1 MVHSCYSLAA
11 GALAQ
16 TADPEVL
23 EVASIVVEEVADTG
37 LDVLRM
43 VADPSFDRQEAA
55 VEGIRIAVEGHL
67 GEDSSLTFFCGRNMC
82 SLKKVKT
89 LCHNRSNF

>member
-1 MVHSCYSLAA
+1 MHSCYSLAA

-43 VADPSFDRQEAA
+43 VADPNFDRQEAA

-67 GEDSSLTFFCGRNMC
+67 GEDSSLTFFLR
-82 SLKKVKT
+82 KKYVLFEKGQD
-89 LCHNRSNF
+89 SMSQ